1 MMRRTLLSSPSR
13 VTSART
19 TVLSCRLLQVRA
31 ASSEA
36 RAVELHFDKVVPE
49 DGNETRNALVILHGL
64 FGTKRNWGSLSK
76 AFVKDLG
83 RPVYALDLRN
93 HGTSPHAEPHTYTA
107 MANDVV
113 HFCQVHS
120 LNNVSLLGHSMGG
133 KVAMTVALDPKTPSD
148 LLSQLIVA
156 DIAPSR
162 GALSPEFQGYIRGMK
177 QIEASHVKTRQDADH
192 LLTEFERDR
201 MTRAFLLMNLE
212 HPTPHHPHPL
222 KFRIPVGLLGNAIP
236 ELGSFPYL
244 PGERRW
250 DGPTLFIKGEK
261 SKYINK
267 HNIDAA
273 KAFFPNMALERLDAG
288 HWEVSMTLSH
298 SVYLAES
305 AHRPNEFKALVTDFI
320 KSH

>member
-1 MMRRTLLSSPSR
+1 MLRHTLLPASSCTVP
-13 VTSART
+13 ARAT
-19 TVLSCRLLQVRA
+19 LLRRSVLQVRA
-31 ASSEA
+31 ASSQA
-36 RAVELHFDKVVPE
+36 KPVELHFDKVVPE
-49 DGNETRNALVILHGL
+49 DGDETRNPLVILHGL

-76 AFVKDLG
+76 AFVRELG

-107 MANDVV
+107 MADDVV

-120 LNNVSLLGHSMGG
+120 LTNVSLLGHSMGG

-177 QIEASHVKTRQDADH
+177 QIEESHVKTRQDADH

-222 KFRIPVGLLGNAIP
+222 RFRIPVDLLGNSIP

-244 PGERRW
+244 PGERTW

-273 KAFFPNMALERLDAG
+273 RAFFPNMVIERLDAG
-288 HWEVSMTLSH
+288 HWVH
-298 SVYLAES
+298 SE
-305 AHRPNEFKALVTDFI
+305 RPNEFKALVTNFI